1 MVPLWQRI
9 DICSPVVYPM
19 HFLGKFIE
27 EKEALNFEAHYLA
40 PVFLVQVRAFMPIDL
55 STSSDNKASYHY
67 SLFLIKCMGFPMAFD
82 ILRVKSMESPYVLN
96 TVHDIIRGL
105 LKLYV

>member
-1 MVPLWQRI
+1 MDFTRKI
-9 DICSPVVYPM
+9 SKAIGNPM

-40 PVFLVQVRAFMPIDL
+40 PVFLHQVRAFMHIDL

-67 SLFLIKCMGFPMAFD
+67 SLFLITG
-82 ILRVKSMESPYVLN
+82 
-96 TVHDIIRGL
+96 T
-105 LKLYV
+105 